1 MFLKRLSVQADLEQI
16 NLDLEQVLTKTQWGV
31 ENQIGLTHRVNPVND
46 VWKDATGSLY
56 DRENNI
62 ELVKESEF
70 TELNADFP
78 SYTKTALNRLG
89 IVLGR
94 VRYMRLAPKTGL
106 SVHADNSVRY
116 HLVLKTNPHAYI
128 AQTMRGPIGAVCY
141 HMPAD
146 SYFYEVDTKLEHFVY
161 NGGSTD
167 RIHLV
172 ICPR

>member
-1 MFLKRLSVQADLEQI
+1 MFLKRLDVQADLDQI
-16 NLDLEQVLTKTQWGV
+16 KLDLEYVLTKTQWGL
-31 ENQIGLTHRVNPVND
+31 ENQIGLTHRPNPVD

-62 ELVKESEF
+62 ELVSEQAF

-78 SYTKTALNRLG
+78 SYTKTVLSRLG
-89 IVLGR
+89 IELGR

-116 HLVLKTNPHAYI
+116 HIVLQTNPHAYI
-128 AQTMRGPIGAVCY
+128 AHTMRGSISAVCY

-146 SYFYEVDTKLEHFVY
+146 SYFYEVNTMTEHFVY
-161 NGGSTD
+161 NGGNTD

>member
-1 MFLKRLSVQADLEQI
+1 MFIKRLDVQADLEQI
-16 NLDLEQVLTKTQWGV
+16 NLDLEHVLTKTQWGA
-31 ENQIGLTHRVNPVND
+31 ENQIGLTHRPTPVD

-56 DRENNI
+56 DRVNNV
-62 ELVKESEF
+62 ELVSEQAF
-70 TELNADFP
+70 TELNAEFP
-78 SYTKTALNRLG
+78 EYTKTVLTRLG
-89 IVLGR
+89 ITLGR

-116 HLVLKTNPHAYI
+116 HLVLRTNPHAYI

-146 SYFYEVDTKLEHFVY
+146 THFYKVDTTLEHFVY